1 MPDIDIPAMRHE
13 FEAEV
18 ELFRMEHVP
27 CFDSKRLGRYG
38 RQREVG
44 GMAKTENHTQG
55 RMLHNRIVFFAKV
68 LRQGA
73 SNAVGCRSACHQA
86 LEFAG

>member
-1 MPDIDIPAMRHE
+1 MFHRGPEPDGLGMVPDANIDIPAMQYG

-38 RQREVG
+38 CQREVG
-44 GMAKTENHTQG
+44 GIAKTENPT
-55 RMLHNRIVFFAKV
+55 
-68 LRQGA
+68 
-73 SNAVGCRSACHQA
+73 
-86 LEFAG
+86 